1 VKAVRRRLDR
11 LRVFVQKE
19 AKWQQSFDP
28 LKSNK
33 YRFMKVKEIITKHVE
48 AVAPD
53 TPIQEAA
60 VACGHLMLVVSG
72 FSKKIALSEC

>member
-1 VKAVRRRLDR
+1 VKALCRRLDR
-11 LRVFVQKE
+11 LPVCVENE

-33 YRFMKVKEIITKHVE
+33 YPFMKVKEIMTKRVE
-48 AVAPD
+48 AVVPD

-60 VACGHLMLVVSG
+60 GRIRSLDVRVLPV
-72 FSKKIALSEC
+72 SKKIALSEC